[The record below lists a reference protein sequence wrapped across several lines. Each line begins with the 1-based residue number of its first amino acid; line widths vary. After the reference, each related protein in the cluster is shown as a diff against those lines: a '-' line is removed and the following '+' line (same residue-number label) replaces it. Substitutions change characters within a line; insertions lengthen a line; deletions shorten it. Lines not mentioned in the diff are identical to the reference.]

1 MADITLLEAA
11 KSSQDAIE
19 RSVAKIIVE
28 SSPILEY
35 LPMRT
40 INGPAYRYHREQSLG
55 TVAFRGVGGS

>member
-1 MADITLLEAA
+1 VADITLLEAA

-35 LPMRT
+35 LPMRD
-40 INGPAYRYHREQSLG
+40 YS
-55 TVAFRGVGGS
+55 